1 MADETVTPEAK
12 PEKLDKPIEDRNTLE
27 AIHRLLPEIRETKD
41 KLKTVRE
48 QLKDVEQQNEE
59 YQQLKDEI
67 SELSTKRQT
76 AKKILQADA
85 DYQKVSADVEDYR
98 AKLKDLQE
106 IMSHYLVTYYNETQ
120 KTQIKDNEG
129 ETRQVVLTAKMGKP
143 EADLEG

>member
-1 MADETVTPEAK
+1 MADTPDQTNDTETTQK
-12 PEKLDKPIEDRNTLE
+12 PVEDRTTLE

-41 KLKTVRE
+41 KIKTVRE
-48 QLKDVEQQNEE
+48 QLKDVEEQNQE

-76 AKKILQADA
+76 ARKILQADT
-85 DYQKVSADVEDYR
+85 DYQKVNADLDDFR

-120 KTQIKDNEG
+120 KAQIRDDEG
-129 ETRQVVLTAKMGKP
+129 ETRQVVLSAKIGKP